1 MIVQA
6 MVVHDN
12 PAVISTI
19 IAILRARTGA
29 DFSRLRPAT
38 VQRRILNR
46 MISIGTDS
54 LDAYLSLLDS
64 SEDEARELLSRIAI
78 KVSRF
83 YRNASSYDAIRRTV
97 LPELARQ
104 AGPEGLRIWSAGC
117 GFGEEPYSLAML
129 LVDAQL
135 RGTVIGTDIDPRAI
149 ETARS
154 GVYPAEAMSELP
166 EDLASRHLIPI
177 PGKGGVRLAVGAD
190 VQARVRL
197 QVLDLLSG
205 QSPAQSPFDLICC
218 RNVLIYYQPDAHKE
232 IIGMFRRSLRPGGFL
247 FLGEAEWPPEP
258 HASAL
263 ECIARSARLFRTLP
277 GCPA

>member
-1 MIVQA
+1 
-6 MVVHDN
+6 MVVQDN
-12 PAVISTI
+12 PELISTI
-19 IAILRARTGA
+19 VAVLHARTGA
-29 DFSRLRPAT
+29 DFSRFRPAT

-46 MISIGTDS
+46 MISLGSDS
-54 LDAYLSLLDS
+54 LEAYLSLLDS

-104 AGPEGLRIWSAGC
+104 AEPEGLRIWSAGC

-129 LVDAQL
+129 LADAQL
-135 RGTVIGTDIDPRAI
+135 RGTVIGTDIDPCAI
-149 ETARS
+149 ETARL
-154 GVYPAEAMSELP
+154 GVYSAQAMDELP
-166 EDLASRHLIPI
+166 EDLAARHLVPI

-190 VQARVRL
+190 VRARVRL

-205 QSPAQSPFDLICC
+205 TSPGEGAFDLICC
-218 RNVLIYYQPDAHKE
+218 RNVLIYYQSDAHKE
-232 IIGMFRRSLRPGGFL
+232 IIGLLRRSLRPGGFL
-247 FLGEAEWPPEP
+247 FLGEAEWPPDP

-263 ECIARSARLFRTLP
+263 ACVARGARVFRTLP
-277 GCPA
+277 DCHA